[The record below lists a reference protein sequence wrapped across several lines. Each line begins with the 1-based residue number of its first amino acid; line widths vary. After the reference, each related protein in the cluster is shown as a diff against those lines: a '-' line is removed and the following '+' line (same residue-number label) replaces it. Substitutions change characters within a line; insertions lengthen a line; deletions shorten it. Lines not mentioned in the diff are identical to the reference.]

1 MKKAINI
8 WMLSAVFFAGLTS
21 CEMKDEIF
29 GKDVPNETGYLT
41 LDVNAGSSAS
51 VETKGTTD
59 QKEDFPV
66 IIKALE
72 FDYTIEYDSYS
83 QLLEETDNT
92 GKVELPIGKYEIEA
106 HSPGEFAEKMSE
118 PYYGG
123 VEAVEITK
131 GVEKPATVKCTIQN
145 TKIAMNFTD
154 EFINFY
160 ESWNI
165 TVDDKKGHSEIYT
178 QENTDPAPI
187 YWKMASETDKIYVTG
202 TAVIKTSGET
212 VAINETLTKKDSE
225 DYENG
230 DSPYFEGGDGIAISL
245 APAKDGELNKGGI
258 VITVEGFDQETNEEI
273 GIGVEVGGDGN
284 DGDGS
289 EGEGGS
295 ETPSGDEPTL
305 SGEYLNKTIS
315 YDKGSGENFPNVSV
329 IMNAPAKIQNVWIKA
344 TCSDE
349 QLAAIL
355 ASLKFMEEPYGVDLV
370 TQEGEALD
378 DILDL
383 PTTKMTSYTFNLG
396 ELGAMLTVGEHT
408 FNVRLVDQK
417 GNFTTGF
424 ISFVITDSSESK

>member
-1 MKKAINI
+1 MKAINI

-72 FDYTIEYDSYS
+72 FDYTVEYDSYS
-83 QLLEETDNT
+83 QLLEETGNT

-106 HSPGEFAEKMSE
+106 HSPGEFAEKMGE

-123 VEAVEITK
+123 VKAVEIIK
-131 GVEKPATVKCTIQN
+131 GVEKPATVTCSIQN

-178 QENTDPAPI
+178 QEKTDPAPV

-202 TAVIKTSGET
+202 TAVIKTSRET
-212 VAINETLTKKDSE
+212 VTINETLTKKDSE

-230 DSPYFEGGDGIAISL
+230 DSPYFGGGDGIAISL

-273 GIGVEVGGDGN
+273 GIGVEVGGDG
-284 DGDGS
+284 

-295 ETPSGDEPTL
+295 ETPSGDEPTITIPQEVYILPMDSAKNADAVIHADAGIKSVKVQIIAGNDVFINIVQGMFGEDPFELIGNATLEPVFTEMGISLPKENDLDYKFPVGNFFELL
-305 SGEYLNKTIS
+305 SGMGKTTSINGHEFNITVVDS
-315 YDKGSGENFPNVSV
+315 NGKSATKRLSV
-329 IMNAPAKIQNVWIKA
+329 KV
-344 TCSDE
+344 
-349 QLAAIL
+349 
-355 ASLKFMEEPYGVDLV
+355 EE
-370 TQEGEALD
+370 
-378 DILDL
+378 
-383 PTTKMTSYTFNLG
+383 
-396 ELGAMLTVGEHT
+396 
-408 FNVRLVDQK
+408 
-417 GNFTTGF
+417 
-424 ISFVITDSSESK
+424 